1 MQKQKHLQNQLQVL
15 LLVDSITASVQ
26 IIPPHKVRQGE
37 RLVRAVGMCT
47 PLVLGHGAHHLAG
60 DLPDGGAVLGQVGL
74 AAAGVGEQDPA
85 LMAHHQRQR
94 QQLRGAGVVAVALL
108 SGGFVDA
115 LGRNCLLYT
124 SPSPRD

>member
-26 IIPPHKVRQGE
+26 IAPAYQIRQGE

-60 DLPDGGAVLGQVGL
+60 DLADGGAVLRQVGL
-74 AAAGVGEQDPA
+74 AAAGVRSEERRVGKECSA
-85 LMAHHQRQR
+85 
-94 QQLRGAGVVAVALL
+94 
-108 SGGFVDA
+108 
-115 LGRNCLLYT
+115 
-124 SPSPRD
+124 